1 MSNAQF
7 SIGIDLGTTN
17 CALAWIDLHAS
28 TSEKSVSGVLD
39 VAQFT
44 GPGVVESAPL
54 LPSFLYLPHPDE
66 LATGELSLPWSA
78 VQNYAVGEFA
88 RKRGSTTPIRLVS
101 SAKSWLCHAGVD
113 RRATIL
119 PSIGVDRR
127 APNVSSDT
135 TNEVE
140 RISPIEATTRYL
152 AHLRMAWNH
161 THPEAPFDEQDIT
174 VTVPASFDPSA
185 RALTLEAAKAA
196 GYLTVTLLEEPQAA
210 LYHWISCNAGNWRKE
225 VKPGDIILV
234 VDVGGGTSDFSLVA
248 VLEQEGNLEFHRI
261 AVGDHI
267 LLGGDNMDFTL
278 ANVVARKLSAA
289 GTSLDPWQMRAL
301 TYACRSAKER
311 FLGDANA
318 ETVPIVIHSRGSKLV
333 GGAIRTELLADEVRR
348 VILDGFFPDVPV
360 SARPISR
367 PRGGLAQPGLPYA
380 QDTGVT
386 RHLAAFLGRQV
397 NATAEMPGFVPAPQ
411 ADVSFIHP
419 SAVLFNGGVF
429 KPNVLVERTIA
440 TLDSWLAAEK
450 AAAIR
455 VLDATDLDKA
465 VAQGAAYYGYVRRG
479 QGMRIRGGT
488 ACAYYVAIESSMPPV
503 PDGVKPPIHALC
515 VAPFGMQ
522 EGKYLDLTSQHFGLL
537 VGEPVYLRFFSSSVR
552 RQDQFG
558 ALLYSWQP
566 DELIELGQIDVTL
579 SPECHAAGDVVEV
592 RLRAGVTDSGTL
604 ELIAADIHDD
614 DEWKVEFFVPAKPE
628 RSMLQY
634 SVEIDFES
642 GE

>member
-1 MSNAQF
+1 MAQNASDSQKVDYLWKKIVYGAAKTDI
-7 SIGIDLGTTN
+7 SGNIDATN
-17 CALAWIDLHAS
+17 EPVAS
-28 TSEKSVSGVLD
+28 
-39 VAQFT
+39 
-44 GPGVVESAPL
+44 PL
-54 LPSFLYLPHPDE
+54 LIRGDKIWQQADLIANVIPGSNSSVVTVYPTTFPAECTSTAGIPTPTLTWQ
-66 LATGELSLPWSA
+66 TGRTFWVPP
-78 VQNYAVGEFA
+78 EF
-88 RKRGSTTPIRLVS
+88 GSTYQIKVYI
-101 SAKSWLCHAGVD
+101 A
-113 RRATIL
+113 
-119 PSIGVDRR
+119 PSG
-127 APNVSSDT
+127 
-135 TNEVE
+135 
-140 RISPIEATTRYL
+140 
-152 AHLRMAWNH
+152 
-161 THPEAPFDEQDIT
+161 
-174 VTVPASFDPSA
+174 
-185 RALTLEAAKAA
+185 
-196 GYLTVTLLEEPQAA
+196 
-210 LYHWISCNAGNWRKE
+210 NA
-225 VKPGDIILV
+225 
-234 VDVGGGTSDFSLVA
+234 
-248 VLEQEGNLEFHRI
+248 
-261 AVGDHI
+261 
-267 LLGGDNMDFTL
+267 